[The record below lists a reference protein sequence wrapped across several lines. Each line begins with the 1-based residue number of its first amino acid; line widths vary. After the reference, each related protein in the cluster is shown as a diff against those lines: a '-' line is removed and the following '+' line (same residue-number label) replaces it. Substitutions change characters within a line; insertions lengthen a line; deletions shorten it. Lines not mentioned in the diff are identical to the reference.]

1 MSNVPYQVTKAHA
14 TAGKEHGSFPDF
26 EASMYMRFLALL
38 PLLLSVP
45 AMAQLTPVPSHA
57 SRPPLAADAAVV
69 ARVNGVAILGGDL
82 NAALNTLIPLESYHE
97 NVKPDKLD
105 ELRKRALDSLID
117 EELRYQEAVRLKI
130 RIPPADVE
138 KALERARKAY
148 RTPEEFERARREA
161 GATMPQLRS
170 SILRA
175 LMIGKAYEQVVGR
188 KCAVSEAD
196 AAAYYRDNTARF
208 VLPEQIRTSVITIG
222 VDRSAPPR
230 EWERARHV
238 AEDLARQL
246 ADGASFE
253 ALAREY
259 STDPSK
265 AKGGDLG
272 FVHRG
277 QMIEEFERALTP
289 LRPGQVSPVVQTI
302 YGFHLLRLVET
313 RSETQKTFAEMK
325 STIVRDL
332 TDVRCKQASA
342 EWSKQLRKTAR
353 IEIVEPQRSGGRM
366 AG

>member
-1 MSNVPYQVTKAHA
+1 
-14 TAGKEHGSFPDF
+14 
-26 EASMYMRFLALL
+26 MYMRLLALL

-148 RTPEEFERARREA
+148 RTSEEFERARREA
-161 GATMPQLRS
+161 GATMPQLRA

-196 AAAYYRDNTARF
+196 AAAYYRENTARF
-208 VLPEQIRTSVITIG
+208 LLPEQIRTSVITIA

-238 AEDLARQL
+238 AEDLAR
-246 ADGASFE
+246 
-253 ALAREY
+253 
-259 STDPSK
+259 
-265 AKGGDLG
+265 
-272 FVHRG
+272 
-277 QMIEEFERALTP
+277 
-289 LRPGQVSPVVQTI
+289 
-302 YGFHLLRLVET
+302 
-313 RSETQKTFAEMK
+313 
-325 STIVRDL
+325 
-332 TDVRCKQASA
+332 
-342 EWSKQLRKTAR
+342 
-353 IEIVEPQRSGGRM
+353 
-366 AG
+366 